1 MSEPVWILG
10 GYQSD
15 FARNVT
21 REGLDVSDL
30 VGEVAQRTLEA
41 AGLDPAQ
48 VGVVHV
54 GNAFGQVYTGQGHLG
69 AMPATVLPELWG
81 VPATRHEGACAS
93 GSLAVLAAMA
103 DLESGRYDCAL
114 VLGVEIEKNVPGD
127 IGSRNMG
134 GAAWLG
140 HEATDTDYVWPH
152 VFSLIAEEYD
162 RRHGLDP
169 QHLWS
174 IAELNIRNARANPN
188 AQTRNREYPPGS
200 FADDAVANPV
210 VVDRLHKADCGPLT
224 DGGAGVVLVSDRF
237 LRAQGAP
244 GARPGSGRGPGPGP
258 ARSSRILGW
267 GHRTVGLPLA
277 EKLRRSEG
285 SPLTFPHVAAAI
297 GDAFGR
303 AGLAGVDDVDLVET
317 HDCFTSS
324 EYMAI
329 DHLGITPPGESWRAI
344 ESGELEIGGRIPV
357 NPSGGLI
364 GGGHPVGATGVR
376 MLLDCHRQVT
386 DTAGGYQVAG
396 ARRAA
401 MLNIGGSTTTTVS
414 MVVGEG

>member
-1 MSEPVWILG
+1 MSESVWIVG

-15 FARNVT
+15 FSRNVS
-21 REGLDVSDL
+21 REGLEVSDL
-30 VGEVAQRTLEA
+30 VAEVARGALDA
-41 AGLDPAQ
+41 AGIDLGR

-127 IGSRNMG
+127 LGSRHME

-140 HEATDTDYVWPH
+140 HEGTSTSYMWPH
-152 VFSLIAEEYD
+152 MFSLLADEYE

-188 AQTRNREYPPGS
+188 AQTRDRRYPPGS
-200 FADDAVANPV
+200 FTADPAANPV
-210 VVDRLHKADCGPLT
+210 VVDRLHRADCGPLT
-224 DGGAGVVLVSDRF
+224 DGGAGVVLVSDRL
-237 LRAQGAP
+237 LRELG
-244 GARPGSGRGPGPGP
+244 GPD
-258 ARSSRILGW
+258 AVRSSRVLGW

-277 EKLRRSEG
+277 EKLRSSEG
-285 SPLTFPHVAAAI
+285 APLVFPHVAATI

-303 AGLAGVDDVDLVET
+303 AGLAGVDEVDLVET

-357 NPSGGLI
+357 NPSGGLL

-386 DTAGGYQVAG
+386 GSAQGYQVES
-396 ARRAA
+396 ARTAA

-414 MVVGEG
+414 LVVGRS

>member
-1 MSEPVWILG
+1 MTSVWIAG

-15 FARNVT
+15 FARNLT
-21 REGLDVSDL
+21 REGLDVADL
-30 VGEVAQRTLEA
+30 VREVATGTLASAGVEPGEV
-41 AGLDPAQ
+41 
-48 VGVVHV
+48 GVIHV

-69 AMPATVLPELWG
+69 AMPATVLPDLWG

-93 GSLAVLAAMA
+93 GTLAALAAMA

-127 IGSRNMG
+127 VGSRNMA

-140 HEATDTDYVWPH
+140 REDDGVDYMWPH
-152 VFSLIAEEYD
+152 MFSRIAEEYD

-169 QHLWS
+169 RHLWS
-174 IAELNIRNARANPN
+174 IAELNTRNARANPN
-188 AQTRNREYPPGS
+188 AQSRGWALPAEGFT
-200 FADDAVANPV
+200 ADPAANPV
-210 VVDRLHKADCGPLT
+210 VEGRLHKADCGPLT
-224 DGGAGVVLVSDRF
+224 DGGAGVVLVSERF
-237 LRAQGAP
+237 LRARGGP
-244 GARPGSGRGPGPGP
+244 DGRGSDARP
-258 ARSSRILGW
+258 ASRILGW
-267 GHRTVGLPLA
+267 GHRTVGLPLE

-285 SPLTFPHVAAAI
+285 SPLLFPHVAQAI

-303 AGLAGVDDVDLVET
+303 AGLAGVDEGGVDELDLVET

-329 DHLGITPPGESWRAI
+329 DHLGLTPPGESWRAI
-344 ESGELEIGGRIPV
+344 ESGELEIDGGRVPV
-357 NPSGGLI
+357 NPSGGLL

-376 MLLDCHRQVT
+376 MLVDLHKQVT
-386 DTAGGYQVAG
+386 GTAGGYQVSG

-401 MLNIGGSTTTTVS
+401 LLNIGGSTTTTVS
-414 MVVGEG
+414 MVVGRD